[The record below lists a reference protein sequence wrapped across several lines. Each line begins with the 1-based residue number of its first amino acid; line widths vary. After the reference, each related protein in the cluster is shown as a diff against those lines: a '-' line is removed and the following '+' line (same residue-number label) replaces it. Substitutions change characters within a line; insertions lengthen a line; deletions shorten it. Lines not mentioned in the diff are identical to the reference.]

1 MSKPRSL
8 PKSVWPKINMYNE
21 AIGQNQNELIPHCAR
36 AQEVHTKAFCN
47 RSQFSGTVSDEM
59 LIKRVFKQINKM
71 NNSKLPET
79 DGIHIEF

>member
-36 AQEVHTKAFCN
+36 A
-47 RSQFSGTVSDEM
+47 
-59 LIKRVFKQINKM
+59 
-71 NNSKLPET
+71 
-79 DGIHIEF
+79 